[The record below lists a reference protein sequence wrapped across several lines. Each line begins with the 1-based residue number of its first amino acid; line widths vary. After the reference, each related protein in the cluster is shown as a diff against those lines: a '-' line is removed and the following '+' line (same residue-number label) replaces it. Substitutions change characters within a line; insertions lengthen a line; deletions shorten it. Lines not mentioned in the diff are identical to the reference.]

1 MNVSRR
7 NQPLKGVIKN
17 GPIQNGQTSEVN
29 NNNSSAEKSSFRV
42 MLVVFIGLL
51 MDLMAF
57 AVILPLLP
65 SLLDHYSKDE
75 EVSIKRN
82 VWCTVNI
89 WCTFVY
95 FSLCGGIGQYIFSV
109 T

>member
-1 MNVSRR
+1 MDLSKR
-7 NQPLKGVIKN
+7 NQSSKGDIKN
-17 GPIQNGQTSEVN
+17 GGPVRNGQSNEVN
-29 NNNSSAEKSSFRV
+29 NNTTDQKSSFRI

-75 EVSIKRN
+75 EVS
-82 VWCTVNI
+82 
-89 WCTFVY
+89 
-95 FSLCGGIGQYIFSV
+95 
-109 T
+109 